1 MTTQKILIIAHG
13 HPDHSKGGAEV
24 AAYNLFKEYQQQGVD
39 TLFLA
44 RTDKPSHGGSVFST
58 INSDREIL
66 FHTHM
71 SDFFLFQSGNKKH
84 IWQDFRTLL
93 IRYQPTVVHFHHYI
107 HMGLELI
114 REVKNTLPKCKIVL
128 TLHEY
133 LAICANNGQMVKP
146 GKQMKLCYKSSPT
159 ECTRCFPERSPA
171 DFFLREQYIKSIFD
185 LVDVFVSPSYFLIE
199 RYKAWGI
206 PESKMVMIENGQP
219 DVETPSPRLLAEGE
233 VRGRFAFF
241 GQINPFKGVDVLL
254 EAFDLLPDNVKQQ
267 VHLDIHGANLE
278 IQTPEFQDKINKL
291 LEKLG
296 DIVTMHGSYESHEIG
311 RLMEATDWMI
321 IPSVWWENSPIVI
334 QEAFNHGRPI
344 ICSDIGGMAEKIIDG
359 QTGLHFRKSSHV
371 SLAGKICY
379 AVAESDSWVNFSRKI
394 INPVLI
400 DQTALAHLKLI
411 LPLTNKFI

>member
-1 MTTQKILIIAHG
+1 MKKQKILIIAHG

-24 AAYNLFKEYQQQGVD
+24 AAYNLFKEYQNQGID

-44 RTDKPSHGGSVFST
+44 RTDKPSHGGSAFST

-66 FHTHM
+66 FHTYM
-71 SDFFLFQSGNKKH
+71 SDFFLFQSGHKKH
-84 IWQDFRTLL
+84 IWQDFRALL
-93 IRYQPTVVHFHHYI
+93 KRYQPTVVHFHHYI

-114 REVKNTLPKCKIVL
+114 REVKNTLPDCKIVL

-146 GKQMKLCYKSSPT
+146 GKQMKLCYKSSPA
-159 ECTRCFPERSPA
+159 ECARCFPERSPA
-171 DFFLREQYIKSIFD
+171 DFFLREQYIKSIFE
-185 LVDVFVSPSYFLIE
+185 LVDIFISPSYFLID

-219 DVETPSPRLLAEGE
+219 EVETPAPRPLAEGE

-254 EAFDLLPDNVKQQ
+254 EAFNLLPEDIKQQ

-278 IQTPEFQDKINKL
+278 IQTPEFQEKINKL
-291 LEKLG
+291 LDDLG
-296 DIVTMHGSYESHEIG
+296 DLVTMHGSYESHEIG

-344 ICSDIGGMAEKIIDG
+344 ICSDIGGMAEKIIDSE
-359 QTGLHFRKSSHV
+359 TGIHFRARHAMDLAKKIENSINGCIFD
-371 SLAGKICY
+371 SLCQKIQ
-379 AVAESDSWVNFSRKI
+379 K
-394 INPVLI
+394 
-400 DQTALAHLKLI
+400 
-411 LPLTNKFI
+411 PLTIRKCRELHDEAIA